1 MHGKSS
7 CERATDI
14 KGRIEAI
21 PGAMRQMGWGVS
33 AALMERW
40 IHSPAS
46 VLPSEWKGKDTP
58 DPRGLSSGH
67 LDQQIVRMSWAMANS
82 RVRIATSALHAK
94 MANGP
99 ARGWLAERV
108 ASLPWGANGR
118 MPFGSL
124 KDSAIQL
131 DRTCQSN
138 FEAFGDEW
146 DTMDD
151 LYGSLGMATVKVALI
166 GEARRDAGTGRL
178 SLQVSHAGF
187 YIRDTYDFNDFQY
200 LGTWTKNGV
209 LSKAQMVM
217 NTALDGMAFRWGGE
231 PIGNVF
237 NHDFDTYRCVT
248 GFGGDFV
255 IYSDV
260 HWEPAN
266 LLLQLT

>member
-7 CERATDI
+7 RERATDI
-14 KGRIEAI
+14 KGKIEAI

-40 IHSPAS
+40 IHSPAW

-58 DPRGLSSGH
+58 DPRGLSTGH

-82 RVRIATSALHAK
+82 RVRIAMTDLRRK

-99 ARGWLAERV
+99 ARKVLKDRV
-108 ASLPWGANGR
+108 TKLPWGT
-118 MPFGSL
+118 
-124 KDSAIQL
+124 KHQL
-131 DRTCQSN
+131 DFGNRQNRAIELERTCQSN

-151 LYGSLGMATVKVALI
+151 LYGSLGMATMKVALI
-166 GEARRDAGTGRL
+166 GEARRDAGTGKL

-209 LSKAQMVM
+209 LSKTQMVM
-217 NTALDGMAFRWGGE
+217 NTALDGMVFRWGGE

-237 NHDFDTYRCVT
+237 NQDFDTYRCAT

-260 HWEPAN
+260 HWEPAD
-266 LLLQLT
+266 LLLELT